1 MKRIGDYLALMRGED
16 FKGYLSQSW
25 STSWPMIIIM
35 LFEFLINL
43 TDVYIAGILGKEIQ
57 ATVGFVSQVYF
68 IFIVVAYAL
77 TTGTVS
83 VASRLYTSGNRS
95 ALSNSVY
102 TILFSVAVSGLILGV
117 LGIALSS
124 AVIRFLNVPEDIKAN
139 GIPLIEI
146 YAGGL
151 LFHYLLISSNGILR
165 STRMIRNSLKTMALV
180 CFFNI
185 LLNFLLVFYSPLGYR
200 GIALST
206 ALSVFIG
213 SVLNLRYMAGLM
225 DRVRIFSYQTIRNVI
240 AIGWPSGLTRVSWQI
255 GSTVLFLIISALP
268 ENNVEIIAAFTNG
281 LRIEAAI
288 FLPAFAFNM
297 ANAVVIGNLLGERRD
312 IDAFRGGIV
321 TAMVG
326 VVFILI
332 LTVITV
338 LNARTLAMFLSHNSV
353 VVDECVRYIYISMIS
368 EPFMAW
374 AVIISGGLSGAG
386 DTRGVMGIVVLSQ
399 WLIRIPLSFLLGISA
414 GFGAAAIWWSMNMS
428 IFVHAIFVTRR
439 YFKKR
444 WLALE

>member
-1 MKRIGDYLALMRGED
+1 MKRPRDYLEFMRGKD
-16 FKGYLSQSW
+16 FKSYLSESW

-77 TTGTVS
+77 TIGSVS
-83 VASRLYTSGNRS
+83 VVSRLYTVGDRS
-95 ALSNSVY
+95 SLSNAVY
-102 TILFSVAVSGLILGV
+102 TILFSVMVSGLILGV
-117 LGIALSS
+117 LGIILSS
-124 AVIRFLNVPEDIKAN
+124 TVIRFLNIPEDIKTN

-165 STRMIRNSLKTMALV
+165 STKMIRRSMRTMALV
-180 CFFNI
+180 CFLNI
-185 LLNFLLVFYSPLGYR
+185 LLNFLLVFYTPLGYR

-225 DRVRIFSYQTIRNVI
+225 DRVRIFSYRTIRSVI

-297 ANAVVIGNLLGERRD
+297 ANAVVIGNLLGEKRHT
-312 IDAFRGGIV
+312 DAFRGGIV

-326 VVFILI
+326 VLFILI
-332 LTVITV
+332 LTAITV
-338 LNARTLAMFLSHNSV
+338 LNARHLAAFLSHNSV
-353 VVDECVRYIYISMIS
+353 VIDECVRYIYISMIS

-386 DTRGVMGIVVLSQ
+386 DTRGVMVIVVLSQ

-439 YFKKR
+439 YFRKR
-444 WLALE
+444 WLAPE